1 MYTAIESAPFQ
12 YFVCNHSQEGLMGG
26 MSKAITGGCLCGEV
40 SYRAVV
46 GDSKTVAH
54 CYCSMCRR
62 LSVVERLSPM
72 PSFRRRTLPTPRA
85 SRNISSRLTLP
96 CVDFAEAAVV
106 SSPFSTSENER
117 KSPRASGSPLAAW
130 IGRMRLNPLTIS
142 SQLRNSLGF
151 IWISNWL
158 IGPASSL
165 GFAQA
170 SIPPE
175 TNSK

>member
-1 MYTAIESAPFQ
+1 MARSATGQLLVTRRRSPIATA
-12 YFVCNHSQEGLMGG
+12 VCAAGL
-26 MSKAITGGCLCGEV
+26 
-40 SYRAVV
+40 
-46 GDSKTVAH
+46 
-54 CYCSMCRR
+54 
-62 LSVVERLSPM
+62 VVERLSPM

-106 SSPFSTSENER
+106 SSPFSTSENEK
-117 KSPRASGSPLAAW
+117 KSPRTSGSLLAAW

-142 SQLRNSLGF
+142 SQPRNSLGF

-170 SIPPE
+170 SIPPKP
-175 TNSK
+175 TLSKLRPHPIVLPIKRENPTSIGGKLLEIQN